1 MARCINKNLNEFKD
15 VAEALGSSIH
25 ANSLIVSWQ
34 DFNNSDLI
42 PTITEALEFEKRN
55 KAYYNMKTQEFTN
68 ALYSNLVRLKILTK
82 YKGTHYVVSSRNK
95 VFDASI
101 RSFNLR
107 RMRSYLRM
115 NNINEDS
122 ITEFSKGKGL
132 AVEINQGMFLPQD
145 IIPQARKANTP
156 HTKEVVRHLMR
167 MFPQLNVRLLSVKDA
182 KLLHDS
188 LPLAQRSKVN
198 FNKVN
203 SFYVDGTAIL
213 IKGRITDDIAV
224 EELLHPFIDGVYLD
238 NNVLFNGLLEEAKKS
253 FPELWEGIKDS
264 YNQKRGFSE
273 KHQELELVTQALSRH
288 FNKENNENGTKSFRE
303 RVKEFLN
310 WFLDIINDLNKY
322 ITGKPLTVDV
332 ISPNATL
339 SSIAKLLNT
348 TDIEFKLTTVV
359 DRKVRYNL
367 SEEKQ
372 NVYDYAMSKA
382 TTPIQK
388 EVVETMFHAAI
399 SSSKEVGSLAASTL
413 EDGSPILV
421 LDEPTH
427 TYQDINDITT
437 SWTSATTAIN
447 GRMSDEAKS
456 QNQLNLDLGNDFD
469 IILDGLSSN
478 LTKKQ
483 IQSKMKVLND
493 EQSMEAYEVL
503 HEQLSL
509 LTMDGSITIPQVVVY
524 DQTTG
529 IAGTIDLLIIKP
541 NGTLKIVDLKTSKI
555 SLTENIYGTGKL
567 SVGAKKYDKSWELN
581 DDSFLV
587 QKGLATKLST
597 KQKHN
602 LQVNLYRR
610 MLENMGYTVSN
621 ENNASTTMHIKVDV
635 KGKGEKQTY
644 KGTFTSEG
652 TIEHKLKDS
661 SMTSGEW
668 QEHQPS
674 QNILYVDSIIP
685 LNIDKSKK
693 QKIDDI
699 ASQSPES
706 NFDLNLT
713 EDEAKPDAIDPNN
726 SNREIAFEV
735 VTQTLMDYQLGLV
748 KKQEVLNS
756 MKGKTFLGKHKTA
769 SQLEESIV
777 NAISAINIGLAGTPK
792 GRSRIYSSLLLDA
805 LKQIKEFQNYV
816 EDPVNFN
823 KPEYISYVLNF
834 DKFIK
839 TFEGL
844 YAIKKSD
851 SLNVTQKSLVLQLQ
865 TKANE
870 MIGVGNYN
878 NHTEGVIDKAVMSY
892 VRSII
897 STTST
902 REFSEADL
910 DQLFKMGED
919 IGVVEYQTSGGLA
932 NSKDT
937 FLAVMNTIYKNK
949 KQELQDKFQTREAA
963 TRRLSQKL
971 QILSGVTD
979 ISNKKQLKKMYD
991 FMHVNNANG
1000 EFSGRYVQEIGDEYY
1015 NMFDELRAP
1024 LRDEQGQPYQYREV
1038 LDVTTAKPE
1047 DIEFNIKLAKAK
1059 KIFGNFFRAETI
1071 GVNDQ
1076 PVAGEFHYFTEE
1088 FNIARRKHENFVA
1101 SGEHGFWEKKDGVSL
1116 QNWQKYQAKY
1126 YLTGID
1132 QEGKTIALKDQKGNY
1147 TGQISHDYIFP
1158 TVKREYRKIRLDSG
1172 GPSNKNM
1179 RSKKFIAIQKDKT
1192 ALGLARKEFYD
1203 LFREQ
1208 YENELLAKLPQAQRS
1223 QMLGRVPLIRGRMT
1237 RDIKKKGA
1245 AFTTMFAKTTRGVK
1259 NLFRE
1264 TSQQRTI
1271 FTDEKDN
1278 LVDGLPI
1285 FYTGIPTTDAQLADI
1300 DEKIKTLEQERKE
1313 GKIKFESYKEKS
1325 RALQGERLKLENKP
1339 SLGELNLD
1347 MGNALLKFSAMA
1359 EHYETMGAVED
1370 TMKAM
1375 LQVIEKREYQPAGGK
1390 VKTGVKKALGFEAKG
1405 IIKGSDSNV
1414 LRKAKKW
1421 MNMVYY
1427 DNENITKGFAEKAA
1441 DGLIRYSSLSYV
1453 AFNPFGNFNN
1463 YVLGRVNDNI
1473 EAIGGRFY
1481 SMKSYN
1487 RAVLEYN
1494 KRAVPDMIHRLS
1506 SIPKKPL
1513 WKNDYDPEMPTSK
1526 YEAFVDQF
1534 RMMDSLN
1541 EIRES
1546 GSDIDKLGKSYFSRF
1561 LDWGYV
1567 LQDSAEWN
1575 VQTKV
1580 GIALLMDTYIKNKDT
1595 GEILSLYDAYEFDSE
1610 TKGNRLKEGF
1620 STIVEINNKN
1630 LDKDGK
1636 PQLLREVSEY
1646 TTDYKYSITNKIREI
1661 NKQIHGNYSYDDR
1674 MIMQSSTIGKLG
1686 AQFHKWVAPAI
1697 RARVQGEYYDE
1708 TLGWMEGRYMS
1719 WAKFIGY
1726 ASTEIAKGKIN
1737 YNKWTEGF
1745 LEDHGY
1751 IEGGNRQDNQKAT
1764 NQLYGFYRTMGE
1776 IGIIAMSVVI
1786 KTLLGAAF
1794 EGDDDENETIT
1805 RLENV
1810 LLYQADRTYKE
1821 LILFTP
1827 FGGEQ
1832 IYQMVKSPIASTR
1845 TMGELTEA
1853 LGMLIETPYH
1863 YITQSNEDFYANS
1876 SVVYQRGSRAGQ
1888 LKLKKEIQDG
1898 TPVFYSFKKWFN
1910 FLDMDDFFVK

>member
-1 MARCINKNLNEFKD
+1 
-15 VAEALGSSIH
+15 
-25 ANSLIVSWQ
+25 
-34 DFNNSDLI
+34 
-42 PTITEALEFEKRN
+42 
-55 KAYYNMKTQEFTN
+55 MKTQEFTN

-82 YKGTHYVVSSRNK
+82 YKGFYYVVSSRNK

-145 IIPQARKANTP
+145 IIPQARKANSP

-188 LPLAQRSKVN
+188 LPVAQRSKVN
-198 FNKVN
+198 FDKVN

-213 IKGRITDDIAV
+213 IKSRITDDIAV

-264 YNQKRGFSE
+264 YSQKRGFSE

-303 RVKEFLN
+303 RVKEFLD
-310 WFLDIINDLNKY
+310 WFLDIVKDLNKY
-322 ITGKPLTVDV
+322 ITGKPLTVDA
-332 ISPNATL
+332 ISSSATL

-348 TDIEFKLTTVV
+348 TDIKFNLTTVV

-388 EVVETMFHAAI
+388 EIVETMFHAAI

-427 TYQDINDITT
+427 TYQDINNITT

-699 ASQSPES
+699 ASQSSES
-706 NFDLNLT
+706 SYDINLT
-713 EDEAKPDAIDPNN
+713 EEESKPDDIDSNDF
-726 SNREIAFEV
+726 NREIAFEV
-735 VTQTLMDYQLGLV
+735 VTQTLKNYQMGLV
-748 KKQEVLNS
+748 KKQDVLNS
-756 MKGKTFLGKHKTA
+756 MKGQAFLGRHKTVA
-769 SQLEESIV
+769 QLEESIV
-777 NAISAINIGLAGTPK
+777 NSISAVNIALAGTPK
-792 GRSRIYSSLLLDA
+792 GRSRIYTSLLRDGLN
-805 LKQIKEFQNYV
+805 QIKEFQNYV
-816 EDPVNFN
+816 EDPKNFN

-834 DKFIK
+834 DKFLS
-839 TFEGL
+839 TFQGL
-844 YAIKKSD
+844 YAIKD
-851 SLNVTQKSLVLQLQ
+851 SKGLNTSQQSLVLQLQ

-870 MIGVGNYN
+870 MVGVGNFN

-892 VRSII
+892 VRSIVQ
-897 STTST
+897 TTSS
-902 REFSEADL
+902 REFTEDQL
-910 DQLFKMGED
+910 DQLLKMGED
-919 IGVVEYQTSGGLA
+919 IGVVDYQTRDLA
-932 NSKDT
+932 TSEDT
-937 FLAVMNTIYKNK
+937 LLAVMDKVYKAK
-949 KQELQDKFQTREAA
+949 KQELLNKIQTREGI
-963 TRRLSQKL
+963 TRRAAQKL
-971 QILSGVTD
+971 QKLTGVTD
-979 ISNKKQLKKMYD
+979 ISSKKQLKEMYD
-991 FMHVNNANG
+991 FMLVYDEDG
-1000 EFSGRYVQEIGDEYY
+1000 KFTGRYVQEIGQEYY
-1015 NMFDELRAP
+1015 DDMDKLRSP
-1024 LRDEQGQPYQYREV
+1024 LFDEQGQPYQYREI
-1038 LDVTTAKPE
+1038 LDLATAKPE
-1047 DIEFNIKLAKAK
+1047 DIEYNIRLAEAK
-1059 KIFGNFFRAETI
+1059 RIFGNFFRAETI
-1071 GVNDQ
+1071 GANDQ

-1088 FNIARRKHENFVA
+1088 FDTARRKHQFFVPA
-1101 SGEHGFWEKKDGVSL
+1101 GEHGFWKRKPEISDQAWSKFE
-1116 QNWQKYQAKY
+1116 AKY
-1126 YLTGID
+1126 YSTGID

-1147 TGQISHDYIFP
+1147 TGQIKHDFIFP
-1158 TVKREYRKIRLDSG
+1158 TVKREYRKIREQSG
-1172 GPSNKNM
+1172 SPSNKDM
-1179 RSKKFIAIQKDKT
+1179 RSEKFKAIQNDTT

-1203 LFREQ
+1203 LFRTQ
-1208 YENELLAKLPQAQRS
+1208 YETELLTKLPQAQRN
-1223 QMLGRVPLIRGRMT
+1223 QMLGRVPLIRGKMT
-1237 RDIKKKGA
+1237 RDLKNKGA
-1245 AFTTMFAKTTRGVK
+1245 AVTTMFAKTTRGVK

-1278 LVDGLPI
+1278 LIDGLPI
-1285 FYTGIPTTDAQLADI
+1285 FYTGVPQTDKQLKDL
-1300 DEKIKTLEQERKE
+1300 DEKIEALEQERKE
-1313 GKIKFESYKEKS
+1313 GKIKFDSYKEKS
-1325 RALQGERLKLENKP
+1325 RALQGERSKLENKP
-1339 SLGELNLD
+1339 SLGEVNID

-1359 EHYETMGAVED
+1359 EHYETMGTVED

-1375 LQVIEKREYQPAGGK
+1375 LQVLEKREYQPAGGR

-1405 IIKGSDSNV
+1405 SVKGVDSNV
-1414 LRKAKKW
+1414 LRRAKKW

-1427 DNENITKGFAEKAA
+1427 DNENVTKGFWEKAA

-1463 YVLGRVNDNI
+1463 YVLGRLNDNI

-1487 RAVLEYN
+1487 RAALEYN
-1494 KRAVPDMIHRLS
+1494 KRAMPDMIHRLAS
-1506 SIPKKPL
+1506 QAKKPV
-1513 WKNDYDPEMPTSK
+1513 WKNDYDPEQPTSK

-1534 RMMDSLN
+1534 RMMDDLN

-1567 LQDSAEWN
+1567 MQDAAEWN

-1580 GIALLMDTYIKNKDT
+1580 GIALLIDTYIKNKDT

-1620 STIVEINNKN
+1620 TTIVELDGKN
-1630 LDKDGK
+1630 LDENGK
-1636 PQLLREVSEY
+1636 PQLLREVEEY
-1646 TTDYKYSITNKIREI
+1646 TDQYQYKMTNKIREI
-1661 NKQIHGNYSYDDR
+1661 NKQIHGNYSYEDR
-1674 MIMQSSTIGKLG
+1674 MVLQSSTVGKLG
-1686 AQFHKWVAPAI
+1686 AQFHKWVAPAV
-1697 RARVQGEYYDE
+1697 RARFQKEYFDE
-1708 TLGWMEGRYMS
+1708 NMGWMEGRYKA
-1719 WAKFIGY
+1719 WWKFVSY
-1726 ASTEIAKGKIN
+1726 ASGEMAKGQFKF
-1737 YNKWTEGF
+1737 NKWNERF
-1745 LEDHGY
+1745 LEDQGY
-1751 IEGGNRQDNQKAT
+1751 LEGGNMQDNQRAKDK
-1764 NQLYGFYRTMGE
+1764 LFGFYRTMGE
-1776 IGIIAMSVVI
+1776 IGIIMMTMVV
-1786 KTLLGAAF
+1786 KELLSAAF
-1794 EGDDDENETIT
+1794 ADDDDDNETVE

-1810 LLYQADRTYKE
+1810 LLYQADRTFKE

-1827 FGGEQ
+1827 FGGDQ
-1832 IYQMVKSPIASTR
+1832 VYQMVKSPIASTR
-1845 TMGELTEA
+1845 TMGELTQA
-1853 LGMLIETPYH
+1853 MGMLIETPYH
-1863 YITQSNEDFYANS
+1863 YLTQSKSDFYANS
-1876 SVVYQRGSRAGQ
+1876 SVVYQRGARAGQ
-1888 LKLKKEIQDG
+1888 WKLVKEWQDA
-1898 TPVFYSFKKWFN
+1898 TPILYSMKKWFN
-1910 FLDMDDFFVK
+1910 YLDMDDFFIK